1 MWSRMERDVSLF
13 NRFLNYDYDTRCR
26 LPVRI
31 YKHGAK
37 NNNPTLP
44 SRSSN
49 HIHRFPFVSISRGK
63 RGRKKKKE
71 KAVSRINKAY
81 TCMQR
86 DPSNILFVLEEERG
100 GAERQERERRRSLAF
115 LGAKNGWMAVCQPPG
130 GWLRNANFGCQLGTS
145 WGGIGRGKVRERDG
159 ARREGGCVFAAYL
172 SPSAKSH
179 PRANFSALCRTLLPP
194 RHFVSTF
201 RSNFSSRRADLSR
214 CDRRGRRRG
223 EGRGILARP
232 QPLLYTPSKIF
243 GGGLDLSSSE
253 RRLRNDFIGS
263 LTGSPIAIP
272 VAYRNE
278 DL

>member
-1 MWSRMERDVSLF
+1 M
-13 NRFLNYDYDTRCR
+13 
-26 LPVRI
+26 
-31 YKHGAK
+31 
-37 NNNPTLP
+37 
-44 SRSSN
+44 
-49 HIHRFPFVSISRGK
+49 
-63 RGRKKKKE
+63 
-71 KAVSRINKAY
+71 
-81 TCMQR
+81 
-86 DPSNILFVLEEERG
+86 
-100 GAERQERERRRSLAF
+100 AF

-130 GWLRNANFGCQLGTS
+130 GCLRNANFGCQLGTS

-214 CDRRGRRRG
+214 WIG
-223 EGRGILARP
+223 EGGGGGEGCTLARP
-232 QPLLYTPSKIF
+232 QPLLYTSSKIF